1 MSVYTPKEKEDMSA
15 SCLVLEKQ
23 FNNIIFTVFFAL
35 GCGIQIYPA
44 TNLPVYGELNSA
56 NFIQ

>member
-23 FNNIIFTVFFAL
+23 FNNIIFTIFLLWVVEYKFTQQL
-35 GCGIQIYPA
+35 IC
-44 TNLPVYGELNSA
+44 GELNGA